1 MRQCSCPPVE
11 ETDGEQINMQYSEKW
26 HPRME
31 PSSDKLKNDRVRN
44 SWGTFLG
51 SVCKEGRPCI

>member
-44 SWGTFLG
+44 SWGHIF
-51 SVCKEGRPCI
+51 R